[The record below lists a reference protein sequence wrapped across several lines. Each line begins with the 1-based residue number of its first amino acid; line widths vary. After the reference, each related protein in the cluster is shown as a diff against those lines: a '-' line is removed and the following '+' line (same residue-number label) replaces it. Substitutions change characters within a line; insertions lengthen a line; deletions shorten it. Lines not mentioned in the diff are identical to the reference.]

1 MDSFLKLYRWGA
13 WVTMQCYQLGPKFG
27 TWCWLRPKS
36 QNGSTKVPI
45 FPPGPKFLRKNGNFF
60 FLNESSIFFQR
71 RLHIRCSLT
80 RLICSKLSWLDLNV
94 KNHHE
99 ISWSLSFT
107 VTKHTDSFVLTD
119 ISISQPQP
127 PSNTHSNVGD
137 PRDPHRVWL
146 TAFHLRR
153 RPASLLE
160 TCRPVT
166 NFKPIIPTD
175 QWAGKFRS
183 NPISIHFSDQSGRL
197 IWRKYELL

>member
-1 MDSFLKLYRWGA
+1 MLHMDSFLKLYRWGA
-13 WVTMQCYQLGPKFG
+13 WVTMQCYQLVPKFG
-27 TWCWLRPKS
+27 ADWDQSPKMVPQRS
-36 QNGSTKVPI
+36 QF
-45 FPPGPKFLRKNGNFF
+45 FPQVPKFLRKNGNFF

-71 RLHIRCSLT
+71 RLHICCSLT

-99 ISWSLSFT
+99 ISWSFT

-137 PRDPHRVWL
+137 PHRVWL
-146 TAFHLRR
+146 TALHLRR

-160 TCRPVT
+160 TCRPPQPVT

-197 IWRKYELL
+197 IWGKFELL